1 MSNPFR
7 YFNSS
12 PEVIRLVVMMY
23 VRYPLSLR
31 NVEDLLAERGID
43 ISHETVRF
51 WWNRFGPMFAAEIR
65 KRRVAHMRGYPQ
77 WRWHLDEVFVK
88 VNGKLCY
95 LWRAVDHEGE
105 VLEAVVTAK
114 RDKAAALKLLKRIM
128 KKYGPPQ
135 QHRHR
140 RALLLFRGNER
151 DWRRRSARGRWPP
164 QQSGGEFASAVS
176 TTRAGDAAV
185 SKYEDAAEIQFSS
198 RPGPQSFQSGAASRH
213 PAGLQAETLDRI
225 GGVAR
230 PCSVERR
237 LREGV
242 SPYASANRRY
252 FDDAAPPD
260 ERGGNRHAQ
269 PNATASHL
277 DFTVTGR
284 PWPRDV
290 PIAQMKQTGLN
301 EFGSRAS
308 RSRAS

>member
-88 VNGKLCY
+88 INGKLCY

-105 VLEAVVTAK
+105 VLEAVVTAR

-128 KKYGPPQ
+128 KKYGRPQ
-135 QHRHR
+135 KIVTDRLRVYSAAMKEIGAADRHEVGGR
-140 RALLLFRGNER
+140 LNNRAENSHQPFRRRERAMQRFRSMKALQKFSSVHAQVQNHFNQERHLITRQVYKQRRSIALAEWRAL
-151 DWRRRSARGRWPP
+151 
-164 QQSGGEFASAVS
+164 
-176 TTRAGDAAV
+176 AA
-185 SKYEDAAEIQFSS
+185 
-198 RPGPQSFQSGAASRH
+198 
-213 PAGLQAETLDRI
+213 
-225 GGVAR
+225 
-230 PCSVERR
+230 
-237 LREGV
+237 
-242 SPYASANRRY
+242 
-252 FDDAAPPD
+252 
-260 ERGGNRHAQ
+260 
-269 PNATASHL
+269 
-277 DFTVTGR
+277 
-284 PWPRDV
+284 
-290 PIAQMKQTGLN
+290 
-301 EFGSRAS
+301 
-308 RSRAS
+308 